1 MPRGQAHPYAVLAVG
16 LFAVSTAS
24 TFIRFAQAN
33 GAPSL
38 VIAAVRLTLASLI
51 LAPFALRRY
60 HQAIRQL
67 SRRDWMLVL
76 LSGAL
81 LAAHFASWITSLEHV
96 SVLVSVVLVTTS
108 PLWVALFAP
117 LLLRESLDRRT
128 MIGIGVA
135 FAGGLLISLT
145 GDNGA
150 ARPDGLALLGSL
162 LAVLGAIAAAFYLII
177 GRHMRATLDLLP
189 YITLVYGTAAVLL
202 LITVLA
208 AGLPLT
214 GYTTDTYF
222 WMLLLAVLPQLVGH
236 SSFNYALGHLSAAF
250 VSLVIL
256 TEPAGSALLAM
267 IFLQEMP
274 GEIQVLGS
282 AIVLFGVG
290 FAQRAEASSAGAIA
304 RTDRELPGD

>member
-1 MPRGQAHPYAVLAVG
+1 MTLQRTPHQAHPYAVLAIG

-24 TFIRFAQAN
+24 TFIRFAQN
-33 GAPSL
+33 GGAPSL

-51 LAPFALRRY
+51 LAPFAFRRY
-60 HQAIRQL
+60 HIAIRQL
-67 SRRDWMLVL
+67 NRRDWVL
-76 LSGAL
+76 ITSSGAL
-81 LAAHFASWITSLEHV
+81 LAVHFASWITSLEHV

-128 MIGIGVA
+128 MIGIVVA
-135 FAGGLLISLT
+135 LGGGLLISLSSSS
-145 GDNGA
+145 GV
-150 ARPDGLALLGSL
+150 RPDGIALLGSA
-162 LAVLGAIAAAFYLII
+162 LAVIGAIAAALYLII
-177 GRHMRATLDLLP
+177 GRHMRASLDLLP

-202 LITVLA
+202 LITVWA

-214 GYTTDTYF
+214 GYRDDTYF
-222 WMLLLAVLPQLVGH
+222 WMLMLAVLPQLVGH

-250 VSLVIL
+250 VSLATLI
-256 TEPAGSALLAM
+256 EPIGSALLAM

-282 AIVLFGVG
+282 ALVLFAVG
-290 FAQRAEASSAGAIA
+290 FAQRAEESA
-304 RTDRELPGD
+304 